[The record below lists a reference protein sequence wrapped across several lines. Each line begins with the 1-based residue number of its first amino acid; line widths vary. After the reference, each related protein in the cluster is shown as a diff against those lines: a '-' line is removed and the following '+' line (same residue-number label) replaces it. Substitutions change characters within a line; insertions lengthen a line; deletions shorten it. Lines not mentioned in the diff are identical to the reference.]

1 MGYLYTLLSVLSG
14 TAKGYCGK
22 RTSEF
27 VKNPVDGI
35 FISLLRMILCTL
47 AGGLLLLTESVSSF
61 RLTLDIFLPSLLCAA
76 ATSCFVVSWLLC
88 VKNGAY
94 IVIDHTEALTA
105 IDVNTGKFIGEDDLQ
120 ETLFET
126 NCEAAREIARQ
137 IRLRDIS
144 GIIIIDFIDMEVQE
158 NKDALIDLL
167 RNCMKRDRT
176 KSNVLGMTGLGLIEM
191 TRKKLRNPLTAT
203 LQEPCP
209 YCHGESRVLTAE
221 SVALRVRTRL
231 LREMANTDLSNF
243 LIEVS
248 PAVAAFIEKKT
259 AEGFSLLPKRQGK
272 NFYVRSVPGQHVEH
286 YEVRP
291 IADKRALESSVRGS
305 EIKCY

>member
-1 MGYLYTLLSVLSG
+1 
-14 TAKGYCGK
+14 
-22 RTSEF
+22 
-27 VKNPVDGI
+27 
-35 FISLLRMILCTL
+35 
-47 AGGLLLLTESVSSF
+47 
-61 RLTLDIFLPSLLCAA
+61 
-76 ATSCFVVSWLLC
+76 
-88 VKNGAY
+88 
-94 IVIDHTEALTA
+94 
-105 IDVNTGKFIGEDDLQ
+105 
-120 ETLFET
+120 
-126 NCEAAREIARQ
+126 
-137 IRLRDIS
+137 
-144 GIIIIDFIDMEVQE
+144 
-158 NKDALIDLL
+158 
-167 RNCMKRDRT
+167 
-176 KSNVLGMTGLGLIEM
+176 M

-231 LREMANTDLSNF
+231 LREMANTDLTNY
-243 LIEVS
+243 LIDVS